1 MRFLF
6 GGRIWDVFVDGD
18 LSPVRM
24 GKSRPEV
31 TLGRG
36 KPLDVVGIML
46 STASSEEIAVGFD
59 WRCAVSEVVSLQVC
73 VLSLRYAT
81 K

>member
-18 LSPVRM
+18 LSLV